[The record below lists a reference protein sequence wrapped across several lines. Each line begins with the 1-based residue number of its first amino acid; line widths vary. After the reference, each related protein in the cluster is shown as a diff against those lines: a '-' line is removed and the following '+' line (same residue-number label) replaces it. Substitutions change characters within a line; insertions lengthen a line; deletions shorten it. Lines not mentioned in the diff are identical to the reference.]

1 MIDRTTKA
9 LLLAIALGLWMGLAE
24 AWLRPTPVEAQA
36 WTQRRAATGGD
47 AMSLIA
53 NGTCENTKIC

>member
-9 LLLAIALGLWMGLAE
+9 LLLAIALGLWVGLAE

-36 WTQRRAATGGD
+36 WTQRRD
-47 AMSLIA
+47 APGAGAVDLIA
-53 NGTCENTKIC
+53 NGTCLNVKLC